1 MKSGKVSDTGF
12 RQLADEEA
20 TRSAGGSLA
29 RVAKAPLL
37 VALNGELGAGKT
49 TFAGGF
55 AAGLG
60 HKGVVASPTF
70 AMVNEYRRIKPRVV
84 HMDLYR
90 AGPLDLPGLALEE
103 YFSDAGAVCLVEW
116 PENAGDLLPT
126 DRLEVTLHHAPK
138 GRTLAWRGTGARSRA
153 LAAKWRP

>member
-1 MKSGKVSDTGF
+1 MPS
-12 RQLADEEA
+12 RRLLADETA
-20 TRSAGGSLA
+20 TRTAGGKLA
-29 RVAKAPLL
+29 RLVKPPLF
-37 VALNGELGAGKT
+37 VALKGELGAGKT

-60 HKGVVASPTF
+60 HKGAVASPTF
-70 AMVNEYRRIKPRVV
+70 AMVNEYRKLTPRVV

-103 YFSDAGAVCLVEW
+103 YFEDAGAVCLVEW
-116 PENAGDLLPT
+116 PENAGDLLPK
-126 DRLEVTLHHAPK
+126 DRLEVTLHHAK
-138 GRTLAWRGTGARSRA
+138 EGRTLAWHGTGARSKA

>member
-1 MKSGKVSDTGF
+1 MSKALLK
-12 RQLADEEA
+12 DEGA
-20 TRSAGGSLA
+20 TRDAGRNLA
-29 RVAKAPLL
+29 RLVKAPLL
-37 VALNGELGAGKT
+37 VALRGELGAGKT

-70 AMVNEYRRIKPRVV
+70 AMVNEYRKLTPKVI

-90 AGPLDLPGLALEE
+90 AGPMDLPGLALEE
-103 YFSDAGAVCLVEW
+103 YFSDEGAVCLVEW
-116 PENAGDLLPT
+116 PENAGDLLPI
-126 DRLEVTLHHAPK
+126 DRLEVALHHAK
-138 GRTLAWRGTGARSRA
+138 AGRTLSWRGTGVRSKA

>member
-1 MKSGKVSDTGF
+1 MPSNV
-12 RQLADEEA
+12 LLPDEPA
-20 TRSAGGSLA
+20 TRAAGRGLA
-29 RVAKAPLL
+29 RLAEAPML
-37 VALNGELGAGKT
+37 VALHGELGAGKT

-70 AMVNEYRRIKPRVV
+70 AMVNEYRKLSPRVV

-90 AGPLDLPGLALEE
+90 AGPMDLPGLALEE

-116 PENAGDLLPT
+116 PENAGDLLPK
-126 DRLEVTLHHAPK
+126 DRLAVTLHHAPA
-138 GRTLAWRGTGARSRA
+138 GRTLAWHGTGPRSKA

>member
-1 MKSGKVSDTGF
+1 MF
-12 RQLADEEA
+12 
-20 TRSAGGSLA
+20 
-29 RVAKAPLL
+29 
-37 VALNGELGAGKT
+37 VALRGELGAGKT

-70 AMVNEYRRIKPRVV
+70 AMVNEYRKLTPKVV

-90 AGPLDLPGLALEE
+90 AGPMDLPGLALDE

-116 PENAGDLLPT
+116 PENAGDLLPE
-126 DRLEVTLHHAPK
+126 DRLEVTLHHAK
-138 GRTLAWRGTGARSRA
+138 AGRTLAWHGTGPRSKA
-153 LAAKWRP
+153 VAAKWKP

>member
-1 MKSGKVSDTGF
+1 MNLT
-12 RQLADEEA
+12 DERS
-20 TRSAGGSLA
+20 TREAGGSLA
-29 RVAKAPLL
+29 RLVIAPLF
-37 VALNGELGAGKT
+37 VALRGELGAGKT

-70 AMVNEYRRIKPRVV
+70 AMVNEYRKLSPKVV

-90 AGPLDLPGLALEE
+90 AGPLDLPGLALDE
-103 YFSDAGAVCLVEW
+103 YFSDESAVCLVEW
-116 PENAGDLLPT
+116 PENAGDLLPK
-126 DRLEVTLHHAPK
+126 DRFEVTLHHAK
-138 GRTLAWRGTGARSRA
+138 AGRTLKWHGTGPRSKA

>member
-1 MKSGKVSDTGF
+1 MNRMGSMN
-12 RQLADEEA
+12 LLDERA
-20 TRSAGGSLA
+20 TREAGEGLSHIVKPPFLI
-29 RVAKAPLL
+29 
-37 VALNGELGAGKT
+37 ALNGELGAGKT

-70 AMVNEYRRIKPRVV
+70 AMVNEYRKLKPRVV

-90 AGPLDLPGLALEE
+90 AGPLDLPGLALDE
-103 YFSDAGAVCLVEW
+103 YFSDEGAVCLVEW
-116 PENAGDLLPT
+116 PENAGDLLPK
-126 DRLEVTLHHAPK
+126 DRLEVTLHHAPG
-138 GRTLAWRGTGARSRA
+138 GRTLAWRGTGARSKA

>member
-1 MKSGKVSDTGF
+1 MF
-12 RQLADEEA
+12 
-20 TRSAGGSLA
+20 
-29 RVAKAPLL
+29 
-37 VALNGELGAGKT
+37 VALRGELGAGKT

-70 AMVNEYRRIKPRVV
+70 AMVNEYRKLSPKVV

-90 AGPLDLPGLALEE
+90 AGPLDLPGLALDE
-103 YFSDAGAVCLVEW
+103 YFSDPDAICLVEW
-116 PENAGDLLPT
+116 PENAGDLLPK
-126 DRLEVTLHHAPK
+126 DRLEVTLHHAK
-138 GRTLAWRGTGARSRA
+138 DGRTLAWRGTGARSKA

>member
-1 MKSGKVSDTGF
+1 MPFNAVL
-12 RQLADEEA
+12 RDELA
-20 TRSAGGSLA
+20 TRGAGRSLA
-29 RVAKAPLL
+29 RLAKAPFLI
-37 VALNGELGAGKT
+37 ALHGELGAGKT

-70 AMVNEYRRIKPRVV
+70 AMVNEYRKLSPRVV

-90 AGPLDLPGLALEE
+90 AGPMDLAGLALEE
-103 YFSDAGAVCLVEW
+103 YFADEGAVCLVEW
-116 PENAGDLLPT
+116 PENAGDLLPK
-126 DRLEVTLHHAPK
+126 DRLEVTLHHAK
-138 GRTLAWRGTGARSRA
+138 EGRTLAWRGTGARSKA

>member
-1 MKSGKVSDTGF
+1 M
-12 RQLADEEA
+12 
-20 TRSAGGSLA
+20 
-29 RVAKAPLL
+29 L
-37 VALNGELGAGKT
+37 VALHGELGAGKT

-60 HKGVVASPTF
+60 HKGVVSSPTF
-70 AMVNEYRRIKPRVV
+70 AMVNEYRKLSPRVV

-90 AGPLDLPGLALEE
+90 AGPMDLPGLALDE

-116 PENAGDLLPT
+116 SENAGDLLPR
-126 DRLEVTLHHAPK
+126 DRLEVTLHHATA
-138 GRTLAWRGTGARSRA
+138 GRTLHWHGTGPRSKA

>member
-1 MKSGKVSDTGF
+1 MGKANLKGED
-12 RQLADEEA
+12 A
-20 TRSAGGSLA
+20 TRKAAAALA
-29 RVAKAPLL
+29 RLAKAPLL
-37 VALNGELGAGKT
+37 IALRGKLGAGKT

-60 HKGVVASPTF
+60 HQGIVASPTF
-70 AMVNEYRRIKPRVV
+70 AMVNEYRKLSPRVV

-116 PENAGDLLPT
+116 PENAGDLLPA
-126 DRLEVTLHHAPK
+126 DRLEVTLRHAPA
-138 GRTLAWRGTGARSRA
+138 GRTLSWRGTGARAKA